1 MSVATQGG
9 EKGTSDFALTDQERH
24 ELRLALQI
32 YVTDLRTE
40 IFHTDR
46 YEFRED
52 LKAKRAILEEVLRRL
67 GGATPAATKQERP
80 GEAR

>member
-9 EKGTSDFALTDQERH
+9 EKSTIDFALTDQERH
-24 ELRLALQI
+24 ELRLALKI

-40 IFHTDR
+40 ISHTDR
-46 YEFRED
+46 YEFREE

-67 GGATPAATKQERP
+67 GGATPATAEQERQR
-80 GEAR
+80 EAR

>member
-1 MSVATQGG
+1 MSMAARGN
-9 EKGTSDFALTDQERH
+9 EKSTIDFALTDQERH

-32 YVTDLRTE
+32 HVADLRTE
-40 IFHTDR
+40 ISHTDR

-52 LKAKRAILEEVLRRL
+52 LEAKRAILEEVLRRL
-67 GGATPAATKQERP
+67 GGAMPAATKQERQ